1 MFRVIARCDIKGK
14 NLIKGIR
21 YEGVRVIG
29 DPSEFA
35 MNYYADGADEIVY
48 IDAVASL
55 YERSSLAPLVE
66 SSVKDIFVP
75 ISVGGGINDLE
86 SARLIF
92 KSGAEKVI
100 VNTAAI
106 SNPNLINI
114 LSQEF
119 GRQAV
124 VVSIQAK
131 KREKYWEALTHCGR
145 SVTGLNVSEWME
157 RVQDLG
163 AGEIILTSV
172 DCDGTMGGLD
182 LELIR
187 SISGI
192 VDLPVIASGGFNNDD
207 PIEDLI
213 REGMI
218 SGLAIGAS
226 LHRKYIGTHHRCQIN
241 RHRCPCGLR

>member
-1 MFRVIARCDIKGK
+1 MFRIIARCDVKGK

-29 DPSEFA
+29 DPAEYA
-35 MNYYADGADEIVY
+35 KNYYIDGVDEIVY

-66 SSVKDIFVP
+66 TSVKNIFVP
-75 ISVGGGINDLE
+75 ISVGGGIKDLE
-86 SARLIF
+86 SARAIL

-106 SNPNLINI
+106 NNPNLISI
-114 LSQEF
+114 LSKEF
-119 GRQAV
+119 GRQCV

-131 KREKYWEALTHCGR
+131 KRDKNWEALTHCGR
-145 SVTGLNVSEWME
+145 TTTGWDVSSWMDT
-157 RVQDLG
+157 VQNLG

-172 DCDGTMGGLD
+172 DRDGTMLGMD
-182 LELIR
+182 MDLIR

-207 PIEDLI
+207 PIEDLARDNI
-213 REGMI
+213 I
-218 SGLAIGAS
+218 SGIAIGAS
-226 LHRKYIGTHHRCQIN
+226 LHRKNVRIPELKKRLKKNGIKVRI
-241 RHRCPCGLR
+241 

>member
-1 MFRVIARCDIKGK
+1 MFRIIARCDIKGK

-29 DPSEFA
+29 DPGEFA
-35 MNYYADGADEIVY
+35 MQYYADGADEIVY
-48 IDAVASL
+48 IDSVASL

-66 SSVKDIFVP
+66 NSVKDIFVP

-86 SARLIF
+86 SARLIL

-106 SNPNLINI
+106 SNPKLINI

-131 KREKYWEALTHCGR
+131 KRENYWEALTHCGR
-145 SVTGLNVSEWME
+145 SKTGLNVSEWME
-157 RVQDLG
+157 RVQELG
-163 AGEIILTSV
+163 AGEVILTSV
-172 DCDGTMGGLD
+172 DCDGTMNGMDIG
-182 LELIR
+182 LIR
-187 SISGI
+187 SISGL
-192 VDLPVIASGGFNNDD
+192 VDLPVIASGGFTNDD

-213 REGMI
+213 RERVI
-218 SGLAIGAS
+218 SGVAIGAS
-226 LHRKYIGTHHRCQIN
+226 LHRKNLSISSLKKRLHSNGIN
-241 RHRCPCGLR
+241 IRI

>member
-1 MFRVIARCDIKGK
+1 MFRIIARCDIKGK

-29 DPSEFA
+29 DPAEFA
-35 MNYYADGADEIVY
+35 KKYYNDGADEVIY
-48 IDAVASL
+48 MDAVASL

-86 SARLIF
+86 SARMML

-100 VNTAAI
+100 INTAAI
-106 SNPNLINI
+106 SNPNLISI
-114 LSQEF
+114 LSKEF
-119 GRQAV
+119 GRQCV

-131 KREKYWEALTHCGR
+131 KRDNYWEALTHCGR
-145 SVTGLNVSEWME
+145 STTGLDVNGWME
-157 RVQDLG
+157 VVQSLG

-172 DCDGTMGGLD
+172 DCDGTMSGMD

-192 VDLPVIASGGFNNDD
+192 VDLPVIASGGFANDD
-207 PIEDLI
+207 PIEDLAGERI
-213 REGMI
+213 I
-218 SGLAIGAS
+218 SGIAIGAS
-226 LHRKYIGTHHRCQIN
+226 LHQDDVNIPSLKKRLHASGIKVRI
-241 RHRCPCGLR
+241 